1 MELPAQANYKEAKN
15 GGKILL
21 TSDGHKFS
29 KNKDDGKKSIMSA
42 AKKYVMAVRLLQPS
56 ARRLTRLSE

>member
-29 KNKDDGKKSIMSA
+29 KK
-42 AKKYVMAVRLLQPS
+42 
-56 ARRLTRLSE
+56 

>member
-21 TSDGHKFS
+21 TGDSHEFS
-29 KNKDDGKKSIMSA
+29 KNKDDGKKSTTSA
-42 AKKYVMAVRLLQPS
+42 TKKYVIAVRLLQPS